1 MKRLIITFAI
11 LIGTSLAVFA
21 QPKSAGLR
29 FGGTGLDVTYQH
41 YMGKDRFAEGNL
53 GLDFGYNVNGNVG
66 IKATAIYNFV
76 WARPAWTDQ
85 GSWAL
90 YAGPGLSLGFVDD
103 QVPYDIAGVIKG
115 YYDNGFMLSL
125 VGQVGLEYNFEFPLS
140 LSIDIRP
147 YIGMH
152 INDGKFRV
160 PNTDTVVSYESKI
173 GFYDNGLLGLT
184 PTISVRYRF

>member
-21 QPKSAGLR
+21 QPKSVGLR
-29 FGGTGLDVTYQH
+29 LGGTGLDVTYQH

-66 IKATAIYNFV
+66 VKATAIYNFV
-76 WARPAWTDQ
+76 WARPAWTEQ

-103 QVPYDIAGVIKG
+103 
-115 YYDNGFMLSL
+115 
-125 VGQVGLEYNFEFPLS
+125 
-140 LSIDIRP
+140 
-147 YIGMH
+147 
-152 INDGKFRV
+152 
-160 PNTDTVVSYESKI
+160 
-173 GFYDNGLLGLT
+173 
-184 PTISVRYRF
+184 

>member
-21 QPKSAGLR
+21 QPKSVGLR
-29 FGGTGLDVTYQH
+29 LGGTGLDVTYQH

-66 IKATAIYNFV
+66 AKATAIYNFV
-76 WARPAWTDQ
+76 WARPAWTEQ

-103 QVPYDIAGVIKG
+103 QVPYDIEGIIKG
-115 YYDNGFMLSL
+115 YYDNGFMLAL

-160 PNTDTVVSYESKI
+160 PNTDTVVNYESKI
-173 GFYDNGLLGLT
+173 GFYDNGLLGFT
-184 PTISVRYRF
+184 PTISLRYKF